1 MHFFILNAYDINL
14 ILYEAM
20 KNIGD
25 EKVVRFFNKIV
36 NEIKWTQFKT
46 GFRVLDNEESKA
58 QQII

>member
-25 EKVVRFFNKIV
+25 EKVVRLFNKIV